1 MRKCR
6 QELQELYNNVNRTIP
21 ESGLAVNHL
30 VMNFCK
36 AGILHS
42 RNTPTLSAIIAEWNN
57 QN

>member
-1 MRKCR
+1 M
-6 QELQELYNNVNRTIP
+6 QELYNNVNRTIP